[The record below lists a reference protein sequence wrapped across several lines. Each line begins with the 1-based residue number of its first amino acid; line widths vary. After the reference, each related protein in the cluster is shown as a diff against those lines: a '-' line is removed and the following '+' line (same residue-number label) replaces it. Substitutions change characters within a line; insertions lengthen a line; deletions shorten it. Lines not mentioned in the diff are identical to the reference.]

1 MPTWL
6 IVFLFALGAVALF
19 VVGMSLTLMIK
30 GHHIDSEISTNK
42 NMQRLGIR
50 CAVQESREDS
60 GQTDCATRAVRATA
74 GRATSS
80 PTRRENSASRGNR
93 RGAPPGLLVFHSLQ
107 NFDRQTNH
115 GLRRS
120 FSL

>member
-42 NMQRLGIR
+42 NMHPVRRAGIARGLRTNRLR
-50 CAVQESREDS
+50 
-60 GQTDCATRAVRATA
+60 
-74 GRATSS
+74 
-80 PTRRENSASRGNR
+80 R
-93 RGAPPGLLVFHSLQ
+93 RGLFGQLLGMRHRTDNEKRGVTLLFFISIALLEPYQ
-107 NFDRQTNH
+107 DV
-115 GLRRS
+115 LIKVDP
-120 FSL
+120 

>member
-60 GQTDCATRAVRATA
+60 GKQTAPTRAVRATA
-74 GRATSS
+74 RHATSNRQRKKRSDAPLFRINRS
-80 PTRRENSASRGNR
+80 P
-93 RGAPPGLLVFHSLQ
+93 
-107 NFDRQTNH
+107 
-115 GLRRS
+115 
-120 FSL
+120 